1 MSITQEQM
9 ENIIKNLSKLP
20 DVDPQM
26 FDNTAKIIEHME
38 VLQEVDTTW
47 IKPTVSVSDF
57 SAILRKDIEKRDI
70 ESKKVLDSTNNKVIA
85 NQIAIPSI
93 MG

>member
-1 MSITQEQM
+1 MSITQDEM

-20 DVDPQM
+20 DVDPKM
-26 FDNTAKIIEHME
+26 FEDTAKIIEHMK

-47 IKPTVSVSDF
+47 VKPTISVSDF
-57 SAILRKDIEKRDI
+57 SAILRKDVEKKGN
-70 ESKKVLDSTNNKVIA
+70 SKDVLECTNHKIIA

-93 MG
+93 M